1 MSFKSGGLVSID
13 YFGVS
18 LKFFLSSLARLVHV
32 SALTVLDLYHP
43 LKHFSAAPSSA
54 EAPLQGSVTKEDAE
68 KEQSAVETKK
78 QLCPYA
84 AVGECRYGE
93 NCAYLH
99 GDACDMC
106 GLQVLHPVDAAQR
119 SQHIKVSRK
128 EACTL
133 TGVC

>member
-1 MSFKSGGLVSID
+1 M
-13 YFGVS
+13 
-18 LKFFLSSLARLVHV
+18 
-32 SALTVLDLYHP
+32 
-43 LKHFSAAPSSA
+43 
-54 EAPLQGSVTKEDAE
+54 TKEDAE

-119 SQHIKVSRK
+119 SQHIKVSGK

-133 TGVC
+133 TGVRTVFALSQHCQLMSERHWVNQMVLFK